1 MPLDQGPSTGQGP
14 TTDRRGWLAAAVV
27 LVIVAGVALVQSA
40 TDSGETT
47 VVNQPSDGSS
57 TATTTP
63 HSPIWGRAWSMDA
76 AGPGTFTTT
85 VLEPGLVVTIGDGW
99 IPGQAESEATWN
111 ARLPQPDRPAASQAA
126 VYVLQADAES
136 ADEVIET
143 ATSRGFQLSDPEQV
157 QVGGIAGQRY
167 DVTGGALSFLTSPSG
182 DDLFLHTPGEAW
194 RMTVL
199 DDQLR
204 STSPSQS
211 RRVPPPGRRLD
222 PQLNPLGVRHPAG
235 SLRSEMSTA
244 GLTPDRSRRVTR
256 PGIPGREVAVATID
270 EAVAHH
276 ARHDAL
282 DPVGVVDRDDR
293 CHVDLG
299 HRIPPDTHR
308 GDGPGPGGPIPRT
321 APAGATVGQR
331 RDPRP
336 GPPRQPQ
343 APASGQRWQAGSRG
357 VHTSAPRSIIAWFQS
372 HGSAPSAQSSADRCA
387 SPGVRRSSGHPGQDP
402 GHVGVDHGGGELEG
416 ERPDGP
422 SGVGTDAGQAHQL
435 VELAGEPTIER
446 LDHLD
451 RRPMQA
457 DGAVVVAEPGPQGD
471 HLGPTSACGITDG
484 RQATQEAAPGGCDP
498 GDLRLLE
505 HHLGHQDGPRVA
517 GRGARAGR
525 GGARRAQ
532 AWTSSGEPSTGG
544 A

>member
-194 RMTVL
+194 RITVL
-199 DDQLR
+199 EVADQVV
-204 STSPSQS
+204 TVAEYAPIESP
-211 RRVPPPGRRLD
+211 
-222 PQLNPLGVRHPAG
+222 
-235 SLRSEMSTA
+235 
-244 GLTPDRSRRVTR
+244 
-256 PGIPGREVAVATID
+256 VAVA
-270 EAVAHH
+270 A
-276 ARHDAL
+276 AR
-282 DPVGVVDRDDR
+282 GETER
-293 CHVDLG
+293 
-299 HRIPPDTHR
+299 
-308 GDGPGPGGPIPRT
+308 
-321 APAGATVGQR
+321 
-331 RDPRP
+331 
-336 GPPRQPQ
+336 
-343 APASGQRWQAGSRG
+343 
-357 VHTSAPRSIIAWFQS
+357 IIA
-372 HGSAPSAQSSADRCA
+372 
-387 SPGVRRSSGHPGQDP
+387 
-402 GHVGVDHGGGELEG
+402 
-416 ERPDGP
+416 
-422 SGVGTDAGQAHQL
+422 
-435 VELAGEPTIER
+435 TIEW
-446 LDHLD
+446 LD
-451 RRPMQA
+451 Q
-457 DGAVVVAEPGPQGD
+457 
-471 HLGPTSACGITDG
+471 
-484 RQATQEAAPGGCDP
+484 
-498 GDLRLLE
+498 
-505 HHLGHQDGPRVA
+505 
-517 GRGARAGR
+517 
-525 GGARRAQ
+525 
-532 AWTSSGEPSTGG
+532 
-544 A
+544 